1 MNLPAIVIAGRPN
14 VGKSSLFNF
23 LAQRRIAIVE
33 PTAGVTRDR
42 ISTVINYEGNSF
54 ELIDT
59 GGMGIEDSDKLT
71 AEVEH
76 QIQIA
81 LERADLIL
89 FIVDVLQGVVPA
101 DKEILDGMRRLDKPI
116 LLVANKA
123 DTYAHE
129 QAAADTYE
137 LGLGE
142 PVLLSAVQSRGYH
155 ELMAA
160 IIERLPES
168 EPRPEREVEP
178 ITFAIAGKRNAGK
191 STFINALVEEQ
202 RVIVSETPGTT
213 RDAVDVHF
221 QKGDASYIAIDTAGL
236 RKRKQI
242 QHAIE
247 FFSFSRV
254 EAAIRRAEI
263 VLLFFDA
270 TTPVSQVDKK
280 LAMMVIDSNKPCAI
294 VVNKWDLAAGK
305 TTDEYEKYFTKALP
319 GLSFAPMVF
328 TSAKTGLNV
337 LGVLDIVRE
346 LHKQANIRV
355 PTADLNEC
363 IRSAVERRKPRP
375 KKNKLPKIY
384 YATQVSVSPPTVVL
398 FVNDPALFEDAYKRY
413 LANFLREHLPFPEIP
428 IRIFLRERARSESKY
443 AKK

>member
-23 LAQRRIAIVE
+23 LAKRRIAIVE

-42 ISTVINYEGNSF
+42 ISTVINYEGSSF

-59 GGMGIEDSDKLT
+59 GGMGIEDSDNLT

-89 FIVDVLQGVVPA
+89 FVVDVLQGVVPA
-101 DKEILDGMRRLDKPI
+101 DKEILDRMRRLDKPI

-129 QAAADTYE
+129 QASADTYA

-142 PVLLSAVQSRGYH
+142 PVLVSAVQSRGYH

-160 IIERLPES
+160 IIERLPETA
-168 EPRPEREVEP
+168 PRPEREVEP
-178 ITFAIAGKRNAGK
+178 ITFAIVGKRNAGK
-191 STFINALVEEQ
+191 STFINTLVEEE

-213 RDAVDVHF
+213 RDAVDVLF
-221 QKGDASYIAIDTAGL
+221 QKGDAAYIAIDTAGL

-270 TTPVSQVDKK
+270 ATPVSQVDKK
-280 LAMMVIDSNKPCAI
+280 LAMMVIDTNKPCAI
-294 VVNKWDLAAGK
+294 VVSKWDLAAGK
-305 TTDEYEKYFTKALP
+305 TTEEYEKYFTKAMP

-328 TSAKTGLNV
+328 TSAKSGLNV

-346 LHKQANIRV
+346 LHKQASIRV

-384 YATQVSVSPPTVVL
+384 YATQVSVLPPTIVL
-398 FVNDPALFEDAYKRY
+398 FVNDPSLFEDAYKRY
-413 LANFLREHLPFPEIP
+413 LANYLRERLPFSEIP